1 MSLRLAES
9 AIDPSQPRARPA
21 DAAPWLGDVL
31 VTFGTNGLPP
41 DTPPV
46 GRPDAPFAPVRH
58 GASWRVWESSP
69 STTWRGTPVIRL
81 AAGDWSGWLLGE
93 LYATARPA
101 ADALAVLTGR
111 DSPNQL
117 NGHFLLVGHDAQ
129 ADEWH
134 VWTNRH
140 ASLHAY
146 YASDGR
152 RAALGTCFRAAAG
165 AAARPDLDWEG
176 LTTFFG
182 FGFCAADRTF
192 LADVRIL
199 RPATHYRFDALGRLL
214 SAARYWSWQRDVDA
228 TRSPAATLAE
238 YTNRFHEVMDDLL
251 ADGRV
256 AVPISGGLDSR
267 STVAAIEPEGPADLR
282 LWGYSYGY
290 QPDSV
295 ETRIAAQIAAARRL
309 SFEAFTIRPYLF
321 PALPR
326 VLSSIEGFQEVTM
339 ARQASVVDAI
349 ARHSDYLIAAHW
361 GDVYHDAMG
370 VADSTSPAG
379 LPALAYGKFLK
390 QGSAWLLRH
399 VSAPHLG
406 ATAPEEVL
414 RAVVADELGRIGP
427 LDEPDFSIKALKVEQ
442 YGARMVSASLRM
454 FQSAAFPR
462 LPFYDARLVDF
473 FCTVPTQA
481 VAGRRLQIA
490 HLQRHAP
497 DLARVPWQETG
508 RDLFGAPR
516 LDPLRL
522 PRRVARKARTALGG
536 DRLIERNWE
545 VQFLGEGGRRG
556 LDERLLRPGRRLHDV
571 VAVDAVRDLLAA
583 FARDPWGEQR
593 GSEAKPA
600 YTVSLLLTL
609 SAWLDYMAGE
619 LDE

>member
-1 MSLRLAES
+1 VSHRLAES
-9 AIDPSQPRARPA
+9 ALDPATPRDRLIDT
-21 DAAPWLGDVL
+21 APWLGDVL
-31 VTFGTNGLPP
+31 VTFGAAGPPPARRP
-41 DTPPV
+41 DTP
-46 GRPDAPFAPVRH
+46 FAPLCA
-58 GASWRVWESSP
+58 GASWRVWASLP
-69 STTWRGTPVIRL
+69 SGAWHGAPVMRL
-81 AAGDWSGWLLGE
+81 AADGWCGWLLGE
-93 LYATARPA
+93 LYATTRPA
-101 ADALAVLTGR
+101 ADALAVLTGQA
-111 DSPNQL
+111 SPNQL
-117 NGHFLLVGHDAQ
+117 NGHFLLLGHHAP

-140 ASLHAY
+140 ASFHAY
-146 YASDGR
+146 YAGDGR
-152 RAALGTCFRAAAG
+152 RAALGTCFRATAG

-192 LADVRIL
+192 LADVRVL
-199 RPATHYRFDALGRLL
+199 RPATHYRFDARGCLL
-214 SAARYWSWQRDVDA
+214 SAERYWSWQRNVDA

-238 YTNRFHEVMDDLL
+238 YTERFQAVMNDLL
-251 ADGRV
+251 RDGCV

-267 STVAAIEPEGPADLR
+267 STVAAIDPAGPAVSR
-282 LWGYSYGY
+282 LWAYSYGY
-290 QPDSV
+290 QPDSI
-295 ETRIAAQIAAARRL
+295 ETRLAAQIAAARGL
-309 SFEAFTIRPYLF
+309 SFKAFTIPPYLF
-321 PALPR
+321 DALPR

-370 VADSTSPAG
+370 VAESTSPAA
-379 LPALAYGKFLK
+379 LPAVAYHKFLK

-399 VSAPHLG
+399 VSAPRLG
-406 ATAPEEVL
+406 GTPPEEML
-414 RAVVADELGRIGP
+414 RAVIATELDRLGP
-427 LDEPDFSIKALKVEQ
+427 LDEPDFSIKALKVDQ
-442 YGARMVSASLRM
+442 YGPRLVSASLRM
-454 FQSAAFPR
+454 FQAAAFPR

-473 FCTVPTQA
+473 FCTVPTGD

-516 LDPLRL
+516 FNPLRL
-522 PRRVARKARTALGG
+522 PRRVARKARTVLGG
-536 DRLIERNWE
+536 PRLIERNWE
-545 VQFLGEGGRRG
+545 VQFLGDGGRRG
-556 LDERLLRPGRRLHDV
+556 LAEWLLRPGRRLHDV
-571 VAVDAVRDLLAA
+571 VAVDAIRDLLAA
-583 FARDPWGEQR
+583 FTRDPWGEQR